1 MRTLAKAATSSLV
14 ALGTAL
20 GLAVVAVAAIGI
32 LGIRFA
38 VQQATVI
45 AGDELTTA
53 EVTGQLTRNM
63 DAAYATGEAALRA
76 TVPAE
81 RSRLLRSLNTSLL
94 PAVDTQLS
102 SLVKLHSGDP
112 RAEYADL
119 ELFIRQWTAV
129 RDLLSRATDLT
140 GQPAAALAAR
150 VTDRPTS
157 RPAPTLTA

>member
-14 ALGTAL
+14 TLVIAL
-20 GLAVVAVAAIGI
+20 GLTVVAVAAIDI

-81 RSRLLRSLNTSLL
+81 RSRLLRSLYTSLL

-102 SLVKLHSGDP
+102 SLVKLHSGDSP
-112 RAEYADL
+112 AEYADL

-140 GQPAAALAAR
+140 GPAGRGAR
-150 VTDRPTS
+150 CRADGRLPASQRP
-157 RPAPTLTA
+157 P